1 MWNRWKRQ
9 RQLAKAEPGDGSTLK
24 AHRPWQVLSRS
35 VFQIDLPDDDGVQHA
50 YCVDVDYFDL
60 DDKVRFYRDGRQHL
74 VAEQPAA
81 FAVPGGAVEVAVGTF
96 GVSRMHLV
104 SDAGEPERVLRPIR
118 HSGEYWRAVLDHR
131 HPRLSRWIGRV
142 AIVILLVGLVLF
154 VPQLLELITGL
165 DVVAERVG
173 TFTSPISLPAWLNT
187 TLLVAGIAA
196 SLERGL
202 TLRSHWLIDMDTWWL
217 G

>member
-9 RQLAKAEPGDGSTLK
+9 RQVAKAKPGDGSALK
-24 AHRPWQVLSRS
+24 PHRPWQMLSRS
-35 VFQIDLPDDDGVQHA
+35 VFRIELSDEDGVQRE
-50 YCVDVDYFDL
+50 YSVDVDYFDW
-60 DDKVRFYRDGRQHL
+60 DDRVCLYRDGRQHL

-81 FAVPGGAVEVAVGTF
+81 FRVPGGVVEVAVGTF

-104 SDAGEPERVLRPIR
+104 SDAGEPERVLRPVR
-118 HSGEYWRAVLDHR
+118 HSAEYWRAVLGHR
-131 HPRLSRWIGRV
+131 HPRLSQWMGRV

-154 VPQLLELITGL
+154 VPQLLELVTQW
-165 DVVAERVG
+165 DMVAERVG

-187 TLLVAGIAA
+187 TLVVAGIAA
-196 SLERGL
+196 SMERAL